1 MNVKLS
7 YDERMNP
14 DTKTSNT
21 PFANFTRAMDHL
33 MAVPRSEIKKA
44 LDQEK
49 LEKAER
55 KRAKTSP
62 ASDHASEKN
71 G

>member
-1 MNVKLS
+1 
-7 YDERMNP
+7 
-14 DTKTSNT
+14 
-21 PFANFTRAMDHL
+21 

-49 LEKAER
+49 LEKAEK